1 MQVSVETTEGLGRR
15 MTVQVPAEQ
24 VEEKVDQRLRS
35 LRGNV
40 RMDGFRPGKVP
51 LKVVRKR
58 YGPQVRGE
66 VLSELVQST
75 YSEALREKELRP
87 AGNPEIEPKQ
97 TEEGKDLEYQATF
110 EVLPSFEVTGL
121 DQIKVERPQVEIT
134 DADVDEVLERLRKQ
148 QAEYNEVD
156 RASQEGDRVV
166 IDFKGTVDGEEFSG
180 NEGND
185 VPVVLGAG
193 QMPPAFEEG
202 LTGVKAGDET
212 TIEHTF
218 PEEFPDS
225 EVAGKAGQFAVTVKT
240 VEAPEYP
247 EIDDAFA
254 EKVGVKEGGVEK
266 LREAIKTNLERERDQ
281 TVASRV
287 KHQVMDQ
294 LLDITDIELPKVL
307 VDAEI
312 DQLRQQEQ
320 SRQQQSGQEEPDDLP
335 AALFEE
341 NARRRVALGLIV
353 NELVRSNDIK
363 LDRDRVMQSL
373 QEMAAGYEQPEEV
386 LRYYAQNRQL
396 MEGVEV
402 AVLEDQVVDY
412 VVQQAQVEDKPMSLQ
427 ELMSPQ
433 QPEAESAEGESKQ
446 DETKE

>member
-1 MQVSVETTEGLGRR
+1 M
-15 MTVQVPAEQ
+15 
-24 VEEKVDQRLRS
+24 
-35 LRGNV
+35 
-40 RMDGFRPGKVP
+40 
-51 LKVVRKR
+51 
-58 YGPQVRGE
+58 
-66 VLSELVQST
+66 
-75 YSEALREKELRP
+75 
-87 AGNPEIEPKQ
+87 
-97 TEEGKDLEYQATF
+97 
-110 EVLPSFEVTGL
+110 
-121 DQIKVERPQVEIT
+121 
-134 DADVDEVLERLRKQ
+134 
-148 QAEYNEVD
+148 
-156 RASQEGDRVV
+156 
-166 IDFKGTVDGEEFSG
+166 
-180 NEGND
+180 
-185 VPVVLGAG
+185 
-193 QMPPAFEEG
+193 
-202 LTGVKAGDET
+202 
-212 TIEHTF
+212 
-218 PEEFPDS
+218 
-225 EVAGKAGQFAVTVKT
+225 AGKAGQFAVTVKT

>member
-24 VEEKVDQRLRS
+24 VEEKVEQRLRS

-51 LKVVRKR
+51 LSVVRKR
-58 YGPQVRGE
+58 YGGQVRGE
-66 VLSELVQST
+66 VLSEVVQST
-75 YSEALREKELRP
+75 YSEVLREKELRP

-97 TEEGKDLEYQATF
+97 TDEGKDLEYEATF

-121 DQIKVERPQVEIT
+121 EKIKVERPQVEIT

-148 QAEYNEVD
+148 QAEYSEVD
-156 RASQEGDRVV
+156 RASEEGDRVV

-185 VPVVLGAG
+185 VPIVLGAG

-225 EVAGKAGQFAVTVKT
+225 EVAGKKGEFAVTVKQ

-266 LREAIKTNLERERDQ
+266 LREAIKANLERERDQ
-281 TVASRV
+281 SIASKV

-294 LLDITDIELPKVL
+294 LLELTEIELPKVL

-320 SRQQQSGQEEPDDLP
+320 SRQQQSGQDEPQDMP
-335 AALFEE
+335 ADLFEE

-353 NELVRSNDIK
+353 NEIVRSNDIK
-363 LDRDRVMQSL
+363 LDRERVMQAL

-386 LRYYAQNRQL
+386 LRYYSQNRQL
-396 MEGVEV
+396 MEGIEV
-402 AVLEDQVVDY
+402 AVLEDQVVDW
-412 VVQQAQVEDKPMSLQ
+412 VVEKADVDDKSMSLQ
-427 ELMSPQ
+427 DLMSPQ
-433 QPEAESAEGESKQ
+433 SAEAEEA
-446 DETKE
+446 ETKQAEKE